1 MNEKLPKIEAKKSLG
16 QHFLNNTHVPTL
28 MAESGNVQKGDI
40 VLEIGP
46 GTGVLTRELLKKGA
60 HVVAIETD
68 IRAVES
74 LKESFKSEIAAQNLV
89 IVHDDVKNLD
99 FHALG
104 LRPRAYKLVANIP
117 YYLSGFLFRMFLEH
131 EVQPSCMVFLVQREV
146 AERIARDKKESLLS
160 LSVKV
165 FGTPKY
171 VKTVGKGNFTPPPKI
186 DSAIIAISD
195 ISKDNFREIPQEF
208 FFMMLHEGF
217 KSKRK
222 QLFGNL
228 ATITSREVLM
238 HIFSALNISEK
249 VRGEDLTLREWLSL
263 TESLLA
269 HQSPHTTPQ
278 S

>member
-1 MNEKLPKIEAKKSLG
+1 MSEKLPKIEAKKSLG
-16 QHFLNNTHVPTL
+16 QHFLNNTHVPIL
-28 MAESGNVQKGDI
+28 MAEAGGLEKGDI

-60 HVVAIETD
+60 KVVAIEAD
-68 IRAVES
+68 IRAVDS
-74 LKESFKSEIAAQNLV
+74 LNESFCEEIKANMLT
-89 IVHDDVKNLD
+89 IVHGDVREIDLSTLNL
-99 FHALG
+99 HPHG
-104 LRPRAYKLVANIP
+104 YKLIANIP

-131 EVQPSCMVFLVQREV
+131 EIQPSDMVFLVQREV

-171 VKTVGKGNFTPPPKI
+171 IKTVGKGNFTPPPKI
-186 DSAIIAISD
+186 DSAVIAIHG
-195 ISKDNFREIPQEF
+195 ISKDNFVLVPQEF
-208 FFMMLHEGF
+208 FFSVLHEGF

-228 ATITSREVLM
+228 SALLPREKLV
-238 HIFSALNISEK
+238 HIFSTLTISEK
-249 VRGEDLTLREWLSL
+249 VRGEDL
-263 TESLLA
+263 SLLKWLELTRLLYTQI
-269 HQSPHTTPQ
+269 HPHTGPQ

>member
-1 MNEKLPKIEAKKSLG
+1 MSEKLSRIEAKKSLG

-28 MAESGNVQKGDI
+28 MAEAGGVKKGDI

-46 GTGVLTRELLKKGA
+46 GTGVLTRELLKTGA
-60 HVVAIETD
+60 KVIAIEAD
-68 IRAVES
+68 IRAVEV
-74 LKESFKSEIAAQNLV
+74 LHESFDAEIMAKMLT
-89 IVHDDVKNLD
+89 IVHGDVRTLD
-99 FHALG
+99 LLALG
-104 LRPRAYKLVANIP
+104 LRPRAYKLIANIP

-131 EVQPSCMVFLVQREV
+131 EIQPSDMVFLVQREV

-171 VKTVGKGNFTPPPKI
+171 IKTVGKGNFTPPPKI
-186 DSAIIAISD
+186 DSAVIAIRN
-195 ISKDNFREIPQEF
+195 ISKDNFARIPQEF
-208 FFMMLHEGF
+208 FFAVLHEGF

-228 ATITSREVLM
+228 STLVEREKLV
-238 HIFSALNISEK
+238 HIFSALGISEK
-249 VRGEDLTLREWLSL
+249 VRGEDLSLSL
-263 TESLLA
+263 WITLVETLYT
-269 HQSPHTTPQ
+269 HTHPQ